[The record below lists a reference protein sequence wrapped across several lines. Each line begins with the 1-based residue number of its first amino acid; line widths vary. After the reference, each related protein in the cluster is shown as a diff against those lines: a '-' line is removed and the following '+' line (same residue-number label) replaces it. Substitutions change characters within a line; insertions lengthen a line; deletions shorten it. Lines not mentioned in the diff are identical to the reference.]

1 MEICLQIMIIFFGS
15 SALDIVDQGLTG
27 TQWGISLGFSAITF
41 IISIIGKL
49 IPLDYYLDK
58 FLSVEQEIPNFDPV
72 APKLNQLKD
81 IIIGVDEK
89 DIPNGEEEDEE
100 EDIISEKINL
110 DMLKYDFNNVEKPK
124 QNGGSQ
130 ISLENYN
137 FQYSNNLKDKE
148 TEGGRENIIQ
158 NSEDEIKNIIE
169 ETSKR
174 YKITDFGENFM
185 NLPEN
190 YSTDD
195 EDEYKFI
202 NIINEQNDSYEL
214 VVNTE
219 IIKVYAKIVS

>member
-1 MEICLQIMIIFFGS
+1 
-15 SALDIVDQGLTG
+15 
-27 TQWGISLGFSAITF
+27 
-41 IISIIGKL
+41 
-49 IPLDYYLDK
+49 
-58 FLSVEQEIPNFDPV
+58 
-72 APKLNQLKD
+72 
-81 IIIGVDEK
+81 
-89 DIPNGEEEDEE
+89 
-100 EDIISEKINL
+100 
-110 DMLKYDFNNVEKPK
+110 VEKPK

>member
-1 MEICLQIMIIFFGS
+1 MI
-15 SALDIVDQGLTG
+15 V
-27 TQWGISLGFSAITF
+27 
-41 IISIIGKL
+41 II
-49 IPLDYYLDK
+49 Y
-58 FLSVEQEIPNFDPV
+58 FPNFDPV